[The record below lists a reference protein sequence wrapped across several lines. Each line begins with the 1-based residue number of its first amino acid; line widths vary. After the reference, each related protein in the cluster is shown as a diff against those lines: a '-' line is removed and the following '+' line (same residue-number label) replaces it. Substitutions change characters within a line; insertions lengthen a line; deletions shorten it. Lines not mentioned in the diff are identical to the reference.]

1 MNTNGSRELALVYKK
16 VIRNNLNRLC
26 LVIVIAWNTEVDRKN
41 TEKLSDLS

>member
-16 VIRNNLNRLC
+16 VIRNNLNLLC

-41 TEKLSDLS
+41 TEK